1 MHNAGL
7 CFFLQ
12 VEQEDMLP
20 LDKEAA
26 DFARREAQTDMR
38 RLEVSSIRRGY
49 QRKDMATGRS
59 AREPALLYSLSLA

>member
-1 MHNAGL
+1 MHNSGL

-26 DFARREAQTDMR
+26 DFARREAHKDML
-38 RLEVSSIRRGY
+38 RLEVG
-49 QRKDMATGRS
+49 QA
-59 AREPALLYSLSLA
+59 EL